1 MPLPDE
7 THVETHVPCRHVHD
21 SQSAD
26 DADVTGKGE
35 REETEWLDAE
45 ENPDHDISPPSS
57 PVRDFAP
64 RGLPKVRRRF
74 RDKLPKPL
82 RLDDPDVR
90 SNAYLENIQNHASP
104 FLETLRLLIETVT
117 SSIDCVPSAAFLERL
132 RLAIVQSQLLD
143 NPLVV
148 GVQPAPEPGASPF
161 ENEPS
166 PQLFSTS
173 GAVAAIV
180 FGFGAATL
188 IRWFWLGG
196 IFPTWRRLLSSFAV
210 SAAVFLVARAYVR
223 RELLK
228 SVQEQGL
235 DQATRFI
242 ALSKE
247 FDGVNSAALNFIM
260 EVELV
265 SRGYRL

>member
-1 MPLPDE
+1 M
-7 THVETHVPCRHVHD
+7 HG
-21 SQSAD
+21 SQNAD
-26 DADVTGKGE
+26 DANVTGKGE
-35 REETEWLDAE
+35 REETEWQDAE

-82 RLDDPDVR
+82 QLDTPDVPTNVFVDR
-90 SNAYLENIQNHASP
+90 IHNHASP
-104 FLETLRLLIETVT
+104 LLETLRLLIETVT
-117 SSIDCVPSAAFLERL
+117 SSIDSVPSAAFLERL

-148 GVQPAPEPGASPF
+148 GAQPIPEPDVSPF

-166 PQLFSTS
+166 PQLFSTT
-173 GAVAAIV
+173 GAVAAVI

-196 IFPTWRRLLSSFAV
+196 IFPTWRRVLSTLAV
-210 SAAVFLVARAYVR
+210 LTGVSLVARAYIR